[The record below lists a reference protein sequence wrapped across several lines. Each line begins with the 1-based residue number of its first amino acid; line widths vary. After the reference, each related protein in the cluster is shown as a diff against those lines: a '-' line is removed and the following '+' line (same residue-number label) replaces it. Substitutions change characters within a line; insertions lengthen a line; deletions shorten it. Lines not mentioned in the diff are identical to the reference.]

1 MNFKGAKEKLQ
12 RLVKEYEQHN
22 KEKESKWIILMITT
36 YLRKDLNIL

>member
-12 RLVKEYEQHN
+12 RLV